1 MSQLVHPAYLHEL
14 KEVDGSGS
22 ISSEDAAPQKRVL
35 ARKAVDWELVR
46 QYLRPRCLPFVSGLS
61 VSLAAVFVLGLM
73 QGPDGAAGSTNSS
86 LEAVSPTAME
96 RMERM
101 EREMELMKKIV
112 SGLVDSVQTLSK
124 EGAIK
129 DADTLVEGPFP
140 IPVEVTSPKAALRK
154 EADRSA
160 TVVADVAKG
169 TVLLAHASAGG
180 WLKVST
186 PKGETA
192 WVSKGLVAEKKTWR

>member
-22 ISSEDAAPQKRVL
+22 ISSEDAAPQKLVS
-35 ARKAVDWELVR
+35 AGKAVDWELVR
-46 QYLRPRCLPFVSGLS
+46 QYLRPRCLPFVSGLG
-61 VSLAAVFVLGLM
+61 VSLAAVFAFGLM
-73 QGPDGAAGSTNSS
+73 QGSDGAAGSTNSS
-86 LEAVSPTAME
+86 LEVVAPTAI
-96 RMERM
+96 ERM

-129 DADTLVEGPFP
+129 EADTLLDGPFP
-140 IPVEVTSPKAALRK
+140 IPVEVTSPRAALRK
-154 EADRSA
+154 DADRSA
-160 TVVADVAKG
+160 IVVADVAKG
-169 TVLLAHASAGG
+169 TVLLAHASNGG

-192 WVSKGLVAEKKTWR
+192 WVSQALVAEKKTWR

>member
-1 MSQLVHPAYLHEL
+1 MSQIVHPAYLHEL
-14 KEVDGSGS
+14 KEVDGSRS
-22 ISSEDAAPQKRVL
+22 ISREDAPPQKLVL
-35 ARKAVDWELVR
+35 ARKAVDWDLVR
-46 QYLRPRCLPFVSGLS
+46 QYLRPRCLPFVSGLG
-61 VSLAAVFVLGLM
+61 VSLAAVFAFGLM
-73 QGPDGAAGSTNSS
+73 QGSDGAVGSTNSS
-86 LEAVSPTAME
+86 LEVVAPTAL
-96 RMERM
+96 ERM

-112 SGLVDSVQTLSK
+112 TGLVGSVQTLSK
-124 EGAIK
+124 EGALK
-129 DADTLVEGPFP
+129 EADTLVEGPFP

>member
-1 MSQLVHPAYLHEL
+1 
-14 KEVDGSGS
+14 
-22 ISSEDAAPQKRVL
+22 
-35 ARKAVDWELVR
+35 
-46 QYLRPRCLPFVSGLS
+46 
-61 VSLAAVFVLGLM
+61 M
-73 QGPDGAAGSTNSS
+73 QGSDGAVGSTNSS
-86 LEAVSPTAME
+86 LEVVAPTAL
-96 RMERM
+96 ERM

-129 DADTLVEGPFP
+129 EADTLLEGPFP
-140 IPVEVTSPKAALRK
+140 IPIEVTAPKAALRK

-160 TVVADVAKG
+160 SVITDVVKG

-186 PKGETA
+186 PKGDTA
-192 WVSKGLVAEKKTWR
+192 WVSQGLVAEKKTWR

>member
-1 MSQLVHPAYLHEL
+1 MAYRTPATYKKAIGRPIL
-14 KEVDGSGS
+14 
-22 ISSEDAAPQKRVL
+22 SSEDAAPQKRVL

-73 QGPDGAAGSTNSS
+73 QGSDGAVGSTNSS
-86 LEAVSPTAME
+86 LEVVAPTAL
-96 RMERM
+96 ERM

-129 DADTLVEGPFP
+129 EADTLLEGPFP
-140 IPVEVTSPKAALRK
+140 IPIEVTAPKAALRK

-160 TVVADVAKG
+160 SVITDVVKG

-186 PKGETA
+186 PKGDTA
-192 WVSKGLVAEKKTWR
+192 WVSQGLVAEKKTWR